1 MKLRNFFSRSL
12 YHRLVLYFIL
22 MMLLPICLAGTL
34 IYRSSDVRLSDT
46 ALALAEE
53 VIDKTGE
60 NAETVLLNMQSAAK
74 QVAQDYTIRSLLVQM
89 QEPNVSTDS
98 VRSALELRLKQIAG
112 MYNGLDGIYI
122 RLDDSTVIKSRYYI
136 TRNTYESDLL
146 TEKQYKIIRNHEDI
160 QWIISENGSLLAD
173 NMGNAVLCA
182 GRLLSLEN
190 TGLSCGIVLV
200 EVRQTYLENLLSQ
213 NMRDSGTVFLMSD
226 YRNILL
232 NAKNADQ
239 EAIQSAMEGV
249 SGVFGTKTEEL
260 RDRVVFYKEL
270 SLNEW
275 MLVGIIMK
283 RNLRNDSR
291 EILTLFIAVV
301 LLTFFLTVIVSGIMA
316 DYELRPIRRLQ
327 TYIREMEG
335 GEFGKPLTP
344 MRPDEIGS
352 LTANTQ
358 EMSTK
363 IGELLETVKIEQE
376 RMRTAEFK
384 ALQAQINP
392 HFLYNSMDSIN
403 WLVRKGDQEKASEM
417 ISALTTFFHIGLS
430 KGRDMI
436 TVREEIEHI
445 RSYLVIQKIRYE
457 NRFEYSFYVD
467 PATEKCYVP
476 KLILQPLVE
485 NALYH
490 GIKLC
495 DRKCMLMIQVL
506 SHGDRLEMEVLDNGV
521 GMDAE
526 TLTAVRK
533 AMEHR
538 GENRANSYGIVNVND
553 RIRILAGQEY
563 GLSLTSEKGVGTSA
577 RIVIPKTLKGE

>member
-213 NMRDSGTVFLMSD
+213 NMRDSGTVFLMSN

-232 NAKNADQ
+232 SAKNADQ

-467 PATEKCYVP
+467 PATEKRYVP